1 MADGTE
7 FKGNVGQAVIG
18 NVNEAPRLNNIVQI
32 IGSGS
37 NEVEPKP
44 VKVLTGLQ
52 RKAIFAKV
60 EEVVAASGL
69 NKFDVY
75 NVIKN
80 EFGVETIKEVPL
92 DNYKDAMDLLNQ
104 SLAEATGL
112 EGAAQESVTEKV
124 TTVAHTP
131 ATCLGCIEKSA
142 SFNRL
147 QRAARAQLFALVAC
161 IGVCGWLLYKIPT
174 TADAAT
180 ILPSTAENKCYFEN
194 KIYSIG
200 STVKTVSGVTQ
211 ECTATNGQTPAMW
224 ISSKRGR

>member
-32 IGSGS
+32 IGRGS
-37 NEVEPKP
+37 DEVEPKP
-44 VKVLTGLQ
+44 IKVLTGLQ

-104 SLAEATGL
+104 SLAEATGMDVMAS
-112 EGAAQESVTEKV
+112 EQVTEKV
-124 TTVAHTP
+124 PTIVHTP
-131 ATCLGCIEKSA
+131 ATCLGCAEKSA

-147 QRAARAQLFALVAC
+147 QRAARAQLFALAAC
-161 IGVCGWLLYKIPT
+161 IGLCGWLLYKMPT
-174 TADAAT
+174 TAGAAT
-180 ILPSTAENKCYFEN
+180 ISLNAADNKCYFEN
-194 KIYSIG
+194 KIYSVG
-200 STVKTVSGVTQ
+200 STVKTVSGSMQ
-211 ECTATNGQTPAMW
+211 ECMTSNDQAPAMW
-224 ISSKRGR
+224 GSSKRGR